1 MIIAL
6 ENKMLYNQYFDQP
19 QKDIYFF
26 QFVQE
31 IKRHQLL
38 WRDNMTIIIL
48 LKGEVELTVHG
59 DVTVMKEDDVFLI
72 NPNYEYSTMARTKD
86 CMAAVVVF
94 DPVIFRRSI
103 ENFDALLFDCSTN
116 EQNRYEDR
124 FNRIR
129 GLTAYL
135 MRHGLEGNGEL
146 DIEGAYYLFASMIL
160 RDFPPDYFKTGMG
173 EQRLYTFDNILEY
186 IRSNYKSNI
195 TLQDVA
201 KVGNYNPA
209 YISHLFKSKVRVGFH
224 DCITRLRLRSAVAD
238 LNHTDKSMVEVAL
251 DNGFPN
257 AKSFYKSFRD
267 MYQKT
272 PFQYKKQIMSGD
284 FTDLRASTTEQ
295 QHSQQKMSEM
305 GIPVPNAVVE
315 AKIQEYMSRMCLV

>member
-1 MIIAL
+1 MEGQL
-6 ENKMLYNQYFDQP
+6 FYNQFYDLP
-19 QKDIYFF
+19 QRDINFF

-31 IKRHQLL
+31 IKQHHLL
-38 WRDNMTIIIL
+38 WRENMTLLIL

-59 DVTVMKEDDVFLI
+59 QVTIMKEDDLYLV
-72 NPNYEYSTMARTKD
+72 NPNYEYSTMARTKN
-86 CMAAVVVF
+86 CLAAVVIF
-94 DPVIFRRSI
+94 DPVIFRRNTD
-103 ENFDALLFDCSTN
+103 NFDALIFDCRTT
-116 EQNRYEDR
+116 EENRYEDK

-129 GLTAYL
+129 GLSAFL
-135 MRHGLEGNGEL
+135 MKRGMNEDNLLDVEGG
-146 DIEGAYYLFASMIL
+146 YYLFASLLM
-160 RDFPPDYFKTGMG
+160 RDFPPEYYSTGLG

-186 IRSNYKSNI
+186 IRGNYKSNI

-224 DCITRLRLRSAVAD
+224 DCVTRLRLRSAVAD
-238 LNHTDKSMVEVAL
+238 LNHTDKSMVEIAL

-272 PFQYKKQIMSGD
+272 PFQYKKQIMSGE
-284 FTDLRASTTEQ
+284 FSDLRSSAEQ
-295 QHSQQKMSEM
+295 QQSQQKINEM
-305 GIPVPNAVVE
+305 GIPYPNDIVE
-315 AKIQEYMSRMCLV
+315 KKIKEYMDKMCLI